1 MKTYVDF
8 LIVLSILFLI
18 LLIPCSGIA
27 QKSDPK
33 GDEPERVIIDL
44 NALGEKMDVPLGEV
58 TFPDGSKFRLQ
69 KWEKAH
75 IQKAIAD
82 LQYCFDAPE
91 KTYVVT
97 NSPSPWVTLAV
108 MEALEP
114 LKVNY
119 LYPRADGVELEM
131 YELKR
136 GTQTPNYDVVFEVVE
151 DGDNLF
157 INLNSDRP
165 ESLTLKKH
173 TFDTE
178 NLSRVMIPEIPAGK
192 HVFIH
197 GKGMFCVLVCVA
209 KNYVKDAK
217 SISLAAHDT
226 NYGCAVSHTDE
237 YEVGEETV
245 RTLPNNL

>member
-1 MKTYVDF
+1 MKTQVNF
-8 LIVLSILFLI
+8 LIILSVVI
-18 LLIPCSGIA
+18 LLGLVPVSGIA
-27 QKSDPK
+27 QKSDQK
-33 GDEPERVIIDL
+33 GSEPEKVIIDL
-44 NALGEKMDVPLGEV
+44 NALGQKMDIPMAEV
-58 TFPDGSKFRLQ
+58 TFPDGAKFKLQ
-69 KWEKAH
+69 KWGKEH
-75 IQKAIAD
+75 VQKVIAD
-82 LQYCFDAPE
+82 HQYCFDTPE
-91 KTYVVT
+91 KPVVVT
-97 NSPSPWVTLAV
+97 NSPAPWVTLAV
-108 MEALEP
+108 IDALKP

-131 YELKR
+131 YELKK

-151 DGDNLF
+151 DGDKLF

-178 NLSRVMIPEIPAGK
+178 NLSKVMIPDIPAGK

-209 KNYVKDAK
+209 NNYVKDAK

-226 NYGCAVSHTDE
+226 DYTCAVSQTDE
-237 YEVGEETV
+237 REVGEEMP

>member
-1 MKTYVDF
+1 MNIRIGS
-8 LIVLSILFLI
+8 LIILSILFL
-18 LLIPCSGIA
+18 LGLIPDSGIA
-27 QKSDPK
+27 QKSDLE
-33 GDEPERVIIDL
+33 GDTPERIIIDL
-44 NALGEKMDVPLGEV
+44 NALGDEMDVPLGEV

-69 KWEKAH
+69 KWGKAH
-75 IQKAIAD
+75 IQMVIED

-91 KTYVVT
+91 KTYIVT
-97 NSPSPWVTLAV
+97 NSPAPWVTLAV

-119 LYPRADGVELEM
+119 LYPRADGIELEM

-178 NLSRVMIPEIPAGK
+178 NLSKVMIPEIPSGK

-226 NYGCAVSHTDE
+226 DYGCAVSHTDE
-237 YEVGEETV
+237 LEVGEETA
-245 RTLPNNL
+245 RNRPNNL